1 MEKVKEIMEAREKA
15 EQSSSSDKENED
27 NKETTVKKELDNATK
42 TYSKK
47 ANPEATALKQK
58 VLSFANNGS
67 LTVGNAEVKSE
78 AEAPNSEGVACNSI
92 FLLAF
97 CKSLFA
103 LRAYQ

>member
-27 NKETTVKKELDNATK
+27 NKDTTVKKELENTTK

-78 AEAPNSEGVACNSI
+78 AEAPNSTGVACNSI
-92 FLLAF
+92 FLFRLEG
-97 CKSLFA
+97 
-103 LRAYQ
+103 AYQ